1 MQEVPRPQGKD
12 KAKALKKKGVSK
24 SGSSAN
30 DEALAKMMISEMAQ
44 QTERDNELKRKE
56 RAEWMAI
63 KRKEVEVNEYKSKQQ
78 DLMFYMQPYEH
89 LTGEARKA
97 VDEVR
102 AGMKAKWGFNF

>member
-1 MQEVPRPQGKD
+1 
-12 KAKALKKKGVSK
+12 
-24 SGSSAN
+24 
-30 DEALAKMMISEMAQ
+30 
-44 QTERDNELKRKE
+44 
-56 RAEWMAI
+56 MAI
-63 KRKEVEVNEYKSKQQ
+63 KRKEVEVHEYKSKQK